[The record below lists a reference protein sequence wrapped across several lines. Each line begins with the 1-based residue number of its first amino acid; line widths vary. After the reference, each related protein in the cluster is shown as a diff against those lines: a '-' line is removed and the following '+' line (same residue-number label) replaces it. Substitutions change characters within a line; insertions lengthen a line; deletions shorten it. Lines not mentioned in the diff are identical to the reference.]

1 MSGQPGLSKEDRE
14 SGQNSI
20 EVPEQFSPAECVNYS
35 SPESSSATASNLS
48 TSNAPA
54 KLSPEQERQE
64 SHSPAAEPVKEASVV
79 VAEAAH
85 ELRLPIANIKLLVET
100 LLDGA
105 LDEREVCKRMLKR
118 IYQETDRLQALVS
131 DLLALEQV
139 SERRH
144 DLKCEWLPFKERV
157 EYSAESVRKQAQE
170 KSISISI
177 EVSQNQLIFANKGQL
192 DQVLLN
198 LLENAVKFSNT
209 GGKVIV
215 RGSEKHGKFSV
226 EDSGIGMPE
235 SEIPKIFSK
244 FYRIEKSASR
254 KGTGLG
260 LSIVRQVVDL
270 HGAKISVKSEEGA
283 GSCFELE
290 FPSPGLR

>member
-1 MSGQPGLSKEDRE
+1 MSGQPGLSKEERE
-14 SGQNSI
+14 SRKGSFEKKNDGANTGANPGAASK
-20 EVPEQFSPAECVNYS
+20 SGAT
-35 SPESSSATASNLS
+35 SSAGANNSS
-48 TSNAPA
+48 IP
-54 KLSPEQERQE
+54 QEPQVA
-64 SHSPAAEPVKEASVV
+64 HSPDAEPVREASVV

-144 DLKCEWLPFKERV
+144 DLKCEWQSLKERA
-157 EYSAESVRKQAQE
+157 EYALESVRKQAVE
-170 KSISISI
+170 KSIRIGV
-177 EVSQNQLIFANKGQL
+177 EVPHSQLIFANKSQL

-198 LLENAVKFSNT
+198 LLENAVKFTNP
-209 GGKVIV
+209 GGSVVV
-215 RGSEKHGKFSV
+215 RGGDRHGKFSV
-226 EDSGIGMPE
+226 EDTGIGMPE
-235 SEIPKIFSK
+235 NEIPKIFSK

-254 KGTGLG
+254 TGTGLG
-260 LSIVRQVVDL
+260 LSIVRQVVEL
-270 HGAKISVKSEEGA
+270 HGAKISVKSQEGQ